1 MLESKF
7 ILFPAKSLLS
17 RAGGLVDGRAAGEFE
32 NKANLGQIQLNL
44 PVVPELGM
52 AIQLWKHVHVQW

>member
-1 MLESKF
+1 M
-7 ILFPAKSLLS
+7 
-17 RAGGLVDGRAAGEFE
+17 DGQAAGEFE